1 MRDISAEPTETKAS
15 IGAAA
20 LPTAER
26 VRSSQDERSVPHPVR
41 IRSTVS
47 WYGKLLIV
55 GALLLALG
63 WELLRL
69 LIVLLTLD

>member
-20 LPTAER
+20 LPTAEP
-26 VRSSQDERSVPHPVR
+26 VGFSQERSVPHAVR